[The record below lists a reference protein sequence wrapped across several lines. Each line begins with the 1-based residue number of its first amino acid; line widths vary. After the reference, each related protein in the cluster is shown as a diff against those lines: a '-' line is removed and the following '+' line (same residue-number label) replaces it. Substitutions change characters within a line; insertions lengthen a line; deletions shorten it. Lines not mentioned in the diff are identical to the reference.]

1 MRRHQPKVR
10 RHQPRLSHFAAGVIA
25 VLVIATACYFVFGGA
40 VPFSG
45 TPFQLRAVFTSE
57 TELHIPSPVRVA
69 GVDVGEVTSV
79 TRVAGISPAA
89 VVTMS
94 INPDGL
100 PIHGDATAKI
110 RPRIFLEGNFYVDL
124 RPGTP
129 AAPALHSGAT
139 LSVTQTSGPVQLD
152 RVLSSLNSA
161 ARTDLETLLRG
172 LGGALDGHLTAARDA
187 GQDPL
192 VRGLTGG
199 QALNSSLRYSAD
211 AFKASAM
218 VNQALLG
225 VQPHDLS
232 GVVAGNASVFRAL
245 AASGNQLAGF
255 VTTFNATM
263 AAFAARQ
270 QQLGQTIA
278 ALPPFLQRTQSSDT
292 ALDASFGPTKAFARA
307 LAPGIGQLGPAID
320 AGLPWLAQASALMSP
335 QELGGLVRYL
345 TPAIQNTGATIATTR
360 TLISQADLLSRC
372 FDHNIIPTGNQV
384 IADAPIG
391 TGQPVY
397 RELFQSAV
405 GIAAAAQNFDGN
417 GRYIR
422 ANAGGGG
429 QRIQTPPLPGGG
441 PAYGNSVVPALGTRP
456 AFAGSPPPVRRDVA
470 CFKNAVP
477 ALNRVSTG
485 PGS

>member
-1 MRRHQPKVR
+1 MNRAKPKVR
-10 RHQPRLSHFAAGVIA
+10 RHTPRVSRFAAGVIA
-25 VLVIATACYFVFGGA
+25 ALVIAIACYFVFGA
-40 VPFSG
+40 ALPFSG
-45 TPFQLRAVFTSE
+45 TPFQLKAVFTSE
-57 TELHIPSPVRVA
+57 TQLHIPSPVRIA

-79 TRVAGISPAA
+79 TRMKGISPAA

-100 PIHGDATAKI
+100 PVHADATVKI

-129 AAPALHSGAT
+129 AAPDLSSGAT
-139 LSVTQTSGPVQLD
+139 LAVSRTSGPVQLD
-152 RVLSSLNSA
+152 RVLSALNSA
-161 ARTDLETLLRG
+161 ARTNLETLLRG
-172 LGGALDGHLTAARDA
+172 LGGALDGQPTAAQDA
-187 GQDPL
+187 SQDPL
-192 VRGLTGG
+192 VRRLTGG
-199 QALNSSLRYSAD
+199 QALNTSLRYSAD
-211 AFKASAM
+211 AFQASAM

-225 VQPHDLS
+225 IQPHDLS

-245 AASGNQLAGF
+245 AASGSQLASF

-270 QQLGQTIA
+270 QQLSQTIGL
-278 ALPPFLQRTQSSDT
+278 LPPFLQRTQSSDT

-335 QELGGLVRYL
+335 RELGGLVRYL

-360 TLISQADLLSRC
+360 SLISQADLLARC

-391 TGQPVY
+391 SGQPVY

-422 ANAGGGG
+422 ANAGGGDH
-429 QRIQTPPLPGGG
+429 RVQTPSLPGGG
-441 PAYGNSVVPALGTRP
+441 PAYGNSVVPTLGTRP
-456 AFAGSPPPVRRDVA
+456 AFAGTPPPVRRDVA
-470 CFKNAVP
+470 CFRNAVP
-477 ALNRVSTG
+477 ALNRVATG